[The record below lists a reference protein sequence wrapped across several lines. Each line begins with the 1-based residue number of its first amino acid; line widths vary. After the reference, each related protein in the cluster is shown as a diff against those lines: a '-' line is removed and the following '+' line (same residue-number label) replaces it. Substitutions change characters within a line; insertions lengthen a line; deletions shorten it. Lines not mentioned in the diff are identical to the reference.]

1 MAQPAQIALGRLCLA
16 SWAAA
21 LIAGARARAQAG
33 SVKIRN
39 SPRKAVQGISVIT
52 MLRLAGLGLAANL
65 GGVKVV
71 DPALVA
77 RAADRYRAG
86 LGMAVAGRHRRVQQ
100 LVSLEV
106 KAL

>member
-1 MAQPAQIALGRLCLA
+1 
-16 SWAAA
+16 
-21 LIAGARARAQAG
+21 
-33 SVKIRN
+33 
-39 SPRKAVQGISVIT
+39 

-86 LGMAVAGRHRRVQQ
+86 LGLAVTGRHRRVRQI
-100 LVSLEV
+100 VSLEV